1 MNLKRYYTAFN
12 RYKRSK
18 GFGIH
23 SPFAFSFVLQVLR
36 ERCPYYAYDDI
47 SSRRKLALSLA
58 ADVARHP
65 RIISL
70 KNAKMLFR
78 IVCYFNPR
86 VMLQIGTS
94 YGVSTTAMLDVD
106 SRSKLVIYTGDN
118 PHRDIYDKVTAD
130 YKERIREAATANEA
144 IAHYRAVS
152 QGDGVKFMVVNSVD
166 SDMTRESVL
175 RYAGEVLDG
184 EGVVAMRNL
193 SRDER
198 MATLFND
205 LDSSHT
211 HGMTFTNG
219 RIAVIVGYRH
229 LPRQSFSLWF

>member
-86 VMLQIGTS
+86 VMLQYI
-94 YGVSTTAMLDVD
+94 LRCVD
-106 SRSKLVIYTGDN
+106 DGHARCRQPVEARHI
-118 PHRDIYDKVTAD
+118 HR
-130 YKERIREAATANEA
+130 
-144 IAHYRAVS
+144 
-152 QGDGVKFMVVNSVD
+152 
-166 SDMTRESVL
+166 
-175 RYAGEVLDG
+175 
-184 EGVVAMRNL
+184 
-193 SRDER
+193 
-198 MATLFND
+198 
-205 LDSSHT
+205 
-211 HGMTFTNG
+211 
-219 RIAVIVGYRH
+219 
-229 LPRQSFSLWF
+229 